1 MKIQSKNWKTN
12 LEDQMPTIQNTHL
25 EIIKGD
31 IIENVK
37 ELELLSRKISKRNR
51 KIILNLLYKSNW

>member
-1 MKIQSKNWKTN
+1 
-12 LEDQMPTIQNTHL
+12 MPTIQNTHL

-51 KIILNLLYKSNW
+51 KIILNLLYKSN